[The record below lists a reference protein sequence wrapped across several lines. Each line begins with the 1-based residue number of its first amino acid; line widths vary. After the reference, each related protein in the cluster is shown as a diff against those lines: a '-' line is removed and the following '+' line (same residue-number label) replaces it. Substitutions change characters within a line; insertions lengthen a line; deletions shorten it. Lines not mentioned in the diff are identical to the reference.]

1 MVKNP
6 SIIQPLQTG
15 RGQMPGPR
23 LLAATAKS
31 RGNSLFSNP
40 EVTPWPRKQFLPP
53 TGSRC
58 RILEYVRTNIIRF
71 AIRNSFGKTKCRK
84 RHLVF
89 FSNIIVVFHQ
99 MVNILINGNL
109 FMESCKSNLQ
119 TMEYYKISENLK
131 YACLRSK
138 IQSIKTH
145 PWAVPSQKGPP
156 NK

>member
-6 SIIQPLQTG
+6 SIIQSLQTG

-58 RILEYVRTNIIRF
+58 RILDYVRTNIIRF
-71 AIRNSFGKTKCRK
+71 AIRNCFGKTKCKK

-89 FSNIIVVFHQ
+89 LYNLIVVFHQ
-99 MVNILINGNL
+99 RVKFHCLMKILINGVRGVFGKRSHL
-109 FMESCKSNLQ
+109 FSHTLPLSRNCQHQSQ
-119 TMEYYKISENLK
+119 T
-131 YACLRSK
+131 
-138 IQSIKTH
+138 
-145 PWAVPSQKGPP
+145 
-156 NK
+156 